1 VQKNVRYSCV
11 YIFEKCIIIGG
22 MNMIFGIDFDGTLSF
37 GQWPEVG
44 PANHGL
50 IDFLKIR
57 KMRGDKLILW
67 TCREGDALKNAI
79 SWCGKQGITFDAIND
94 NLPEVV
100 EKYGVN
106 SRKISCDFYIDDK
119 SISGNTYKLLEGFL

>member
-1 VQKNVRYSCV
+1 MQKNVRYSCV

-57 KMRGDKLILW
+57 KMRGTILAFFI
-67 TCREGDALKNAI
+67 TESL
-79 SWCGKQGITFDAIND
+79 SFITFSRSA
-94 NLPEVV
+94 VV
-100 EKYGVN
+100 
-106 SRKISCDFYIDDK
+106 
-119 SISGNTYKLLEGFL
+119 